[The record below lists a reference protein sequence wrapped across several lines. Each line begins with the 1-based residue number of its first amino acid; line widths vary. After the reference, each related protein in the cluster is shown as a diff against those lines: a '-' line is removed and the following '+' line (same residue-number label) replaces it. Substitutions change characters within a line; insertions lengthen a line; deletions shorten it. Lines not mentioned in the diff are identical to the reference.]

1 MLPANRDRW
10 PAMPTDEVG
19 RLQQYEIV
27 WVLPFQHQLPGHP
40 DGFGLEIR
48 DFLGPG
54 DPDRRGEPTV
64 WVRGPVVEV
73 VRTSAGVRLGHGRL
87 LHLAIPH
94 DQPRARRTGGAV
106 LPPAGPGVVHQ
117 PLGSVWHL

>member
-1 MLPANRDRW
+1 MADSVVAASRAD
-10 PAMPTDEVG
+10 TDDPGEAA

-27 WVLPFQHQLPGHP
+27 WIAPQQYALPDHP
-40 DGFGLEIR
+40 DGFGLEIV

-54 DPDRRGEPTV
+54 DADFRGQPTV

-73 VRTSAGVRLGHGRL
+73 VRTSAGIRLVRSRL
-87 LHLAIPH
+87 VLVAIPH

-106 LPPAGPGVVHQ
+106 LPPAIVGLFERHDT
-117 PLGSVWHL
+117 

>member
-1 MLPANRDRW
+1 ML
-10 PAMPTDEVG
+10 TDEVG

-27 WVLPFQHQLPGHP
+27 WVLPFQHQLPEHP

-54 DPDRRGEPTV
+54 DPDHRGESTV

-73 VRTSAGVRLGHGRL
+73 VRTSAGIRLVRGRP

-106 LPPAGPGVVHQ
+106 LPPAIPKVFECHDA
-117 PLGSVWHL
+117 

>member
-1 MLPANRDRW
+1 MADDALAVSG
-10 PAMPTDEVG
+10 AVEGSIDELEEAG

-27 WVLPFQHQLPGHP
+27 WIFPFQYQLLDRL

-54 DPDRRGEPTV
+54 DPDSRGEQTV

-73 VRTSAGVRLGHGRL
+73 VRTSAGVRLVRSRL
-87 LHLAIPH
+87 VLTAIPH

-106 LPPAGPGVVHQ
+106 LPPVIPGVFEH
-117 PLGSVWHL
+117 HDA